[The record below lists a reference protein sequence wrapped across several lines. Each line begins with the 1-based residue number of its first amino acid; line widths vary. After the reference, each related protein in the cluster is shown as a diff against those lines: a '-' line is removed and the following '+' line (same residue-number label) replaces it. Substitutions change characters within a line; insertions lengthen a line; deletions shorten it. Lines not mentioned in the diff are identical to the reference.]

1 MFLALGIL
9 VIIVSV
15 LLTLIVLIQN
25 PKGGVLSSTFGSM
38 GNQILGANR
47 STDVVE
53 KITWGLAGILGV
65 LCVASIFILPSGNVQ
80 TTTSPSQQKSEI
92 EEAIKSGKSASTLP
106 TAPLPN
112 SAAPATQ
119 PATSPAPAGNTQSQ
133 PTQQPAAP
141 KK

>member
-9 VIIVSV
+9 VIIVLI

-65 LCVASIFILPSGNVQ
+65 LCVASIFILPSSNVQ
-80 TTTSPSQQKSEI
+80 NTASPNQQKSEI

-106 TAPLPN
+106 AAPLPS
-112 SAAPATQ
+112 SAAPAAQ
-119 PATSPAPAGNTQSQ
+119 PNTSTAPTSNAQ
-133 PTQQPAAP
+133 QQPAQQPTAP